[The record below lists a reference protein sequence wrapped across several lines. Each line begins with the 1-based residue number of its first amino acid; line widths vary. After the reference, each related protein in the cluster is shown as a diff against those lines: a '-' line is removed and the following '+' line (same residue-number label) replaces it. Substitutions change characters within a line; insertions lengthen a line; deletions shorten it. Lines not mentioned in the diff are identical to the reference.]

1 MLFPGLSIEYQKL
14 VIRAGQSANFEE
26 ESSFVPPNIQNNA
39 KILATR
45 VHSPPAPRERRNFH
59 HLDASAHLEQKPFQ
73 IAAHCFFLSKTVN
86 AVGMCLSL
94 GSSTPDQLPVENNNA
109 TATGIFHCNISFRKL
124 LDGNK
129 RSGNIRCSAAELL
142 TRRF

>member
-26 ESSFVPPNIQNNA
+26 GSPFVPSNIQNNA

-45 VHSPPAPRERRNFH
+45 VHSPPATRDRRNFH
-59 HLDASAHLEQKPFQ
+59 HLDASAHLEKKLFQ
-73 IAAHCFFLSKTVN
+73 IAAHCLSLSKTVH

-94 GSSTPDQLPVENNNA
+94 GSSNQLP
-109 TATGIFHCNISFRKL
+109 GRKQ
-124 LDGNK
+124 
-129 RSGNIRCSAAELL
+129 
-142 TRRF
+142 